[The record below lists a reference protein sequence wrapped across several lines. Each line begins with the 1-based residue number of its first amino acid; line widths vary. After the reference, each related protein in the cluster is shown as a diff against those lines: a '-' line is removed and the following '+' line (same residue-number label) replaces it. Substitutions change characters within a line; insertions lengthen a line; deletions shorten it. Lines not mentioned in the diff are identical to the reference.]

1 MVGTRSLKLKIIKNN
16 NLKLTNL
23 KKIQVDNK
31 QTSWLVEVLKIIG
44 VGVLAAAL
52 GAVGQ
57 AWASAGLVAMGVGEL
72 GVGVGAAFVGASV
85 EFATM
90 TAYDAITGNLD
101 PLNLA
106 LNALSFAKVVKVAST
121 EVKMTKALKLA
132 EATGLFKQI
141 GIKAGEVKN
150 YTDLLKVLAGKKI
163 VLKQT
168 IFDFSKGVNRSDV
181 LQMFSTWSTK
191 NAVSNISKI
200 MKTQKGILGS
210 NLDDLIKLQNILTD
224 INPKLF
230 PRIQSKYWKEARDLI
245 AKKGLKPKDL
255 LNDSKFSKL
264 VLSARTSAG
273 NVSGQ
278 LVWAL
283 YSLRF
288 TKSLDL
294 QLSSKLMKYIKS
306 ANKALSYL
314 DLQKQFNKIL
324 SSAVD
329 VVMKPIQKVVTKI
342 KKKVIKK
349 IDPLVKKMGISKL
362 AKATYKNI
370 DKILIPVISEWIL
383 GYKVQPL
390 PTGTYTVMIYFKN
403 PKYEPRI
410 FYWNQKEMISWV
422 NACNK
427 QKPGEYYKRNLELGY
442 HLTNSS
448 ILGALNFLPPIMI
461 GFIKE
466 GIRTWNEIKKIK
478 KMINTLKSDPNSY
491 LNGAMKNANKLLNTK
506 KNNFIV
512 ATVFSSVFF
521 RGALKNFL
529 NHKSNKNYF
538 RDHLIKKGI
547 QKSNNKVKEIKTIR

>member
-31 QTSWLVEVLKIIG
+31 HTSWLVEVLKIIG

-106 LNALSFAKVVKVAST
+106 LNALSFAKVGKVAST

-141 GIKAGEVKN
+141 GVKAGEVKN

-230 PRIQSKYWKEARDLI
+230 PRIQSKYWKEAKDLI

-255 LNDSKFSKL
+255 LNNSKFSKL

-294 QLSSKLMKYIKS
+294 KLSTKLMKYIKG
-306 ANKALSYL
+306 ANKALSFL

-329 VVMKPIQKVVTKI
+329 AVMKPI
-342 KKKVIKK
+342 
-349 IDPLVKKMGISKL
+349 IDISL
-362 AKATYKNI
+362 NI
-370 DKILIPVISEWIL
+370 I
-383 GYKVQPL
+383 
-390 PTGTYTVMIYFKN
+390 
-403 PKYEPRI
+403 
-410 FYWNQKEMISWV
+410 
-422 NACNK
+422 
-427 QKPGEYYKRNLELGY
+427 
-442 HLTNSS
+442 
-448 ILGALNFLPPIMI
+448 
-461 GFIKE
+461 
-466 GIRTWNEIKKIK
+466 
-478 KMINTLKSDPNSY
+478 
-491 LNGAMKNANKLLNTK
+491 
-506 KNNFIV
+506 
-512 ATVFSSVFF
+512 
-521 RGALKNFL
+521 
-529 NHKSNKNYF
+529 
-538 RDHLIKKGI
+538 
-547 QKSNNKVKEIKTIR
+547 